1 MNFFI
6 DFEATQFTQEII
18 SIGCVAENGK
28 SFYSEVNCKGKVT
41 PFITNLTGLTPEQIS
56 EAPSADFVFQKF
68 YSWLYSVIDST
79 IPTFY
84 VFGDND
90 DHYVK
95 TTIQNVTNPFA
106 NSALCLILGNMV
118 DYSKIVKKKFSLT
131 RPIGLVKILEAYKE
145 KPIEQK
151 HNALEDA
158 FFLQEL
164 FNFVKEDTSAHGPLE
179 EKYYVKNTVCIKK
192 VDNSLK
198 TIDRFTNEKI
208 TAKRKGQEELV
219 FKSIREA
226 VEYVIEN
233 LIPISEKERVERNN
247 IAKKIVASVNGG
259 KKAKYCNYKWRMI

>member
-95 TTIQNVTNPFA
+95 TNGDCGGWV
-106 NSALCLILGNMV
+106 LE
-118 DYSKIVKKKFSLT
+118 FSLNSGDHSKAWYYDCFDE
-131 RPIGLVKILEAYKE
+131 IW
-145 KPIEQK
+145 
-151 HNALEDA
+151 
-158 FFLQEL
+158 
-164 FNFVKEDTSAHGPLE
+164 E
-179 EKYYVKNTVCIKK
+179 EH
-192 VDNSLK
+192 
-198 TIDRFTNEKI
+198 E
-208 TAKRKGQEELV
+208 
-219 FKSIREA
+219 
-226 VEYVIEN
+226 
-233 LIPISEKERVERNN
+233 
-247 IAKKIVASVNGG
+247 
-259 KKAKYCNYKWRMI
+259 